1 MTKAP
6 RIEGVKETYKST
18 WDVTPRLRT
27 VLVAEVR
34 ISVDLCPHME
44 IRWSNCRDPSI
55 LDVLNILSF
64 RVSES

>member
-34 ISVDLCPHME
+34 IPWISVPTWRSDGLIVE
-44 IRWSNCRDPSI
+44 IPQY
-55 LDVLNILSF
+55 
-64 RVSES
+64 